1 MIDNAGIWSNNP
13 ILIRHLNKNF
23 FEERNGIFINFNNEF
38 TYKLF
43 NPENELNGAFLR
55 IKFNESGTYLKIV
68 GSFRKWYYGEK
79 SLQDFSLNDF
89 IKAIEIL
96 SSTLEIPFNLF
107 GLFSISMAEIGL
119 NVRVFEK
126 CSNIINMIVG
136 YKSNCYEPAT
146 FRGYKRFKTAT
157 FEIKLYDKLNEII
170 GKKNQSKFIKSA
182 EESKFINENLNK
194 NCLRVE
200 LKITKGKN
208 VTKRIGY
215 NSVGELIDNFNNLY
229 LYYWINV
236 QELQFSEIF
245 TSIPIFDPENKSDKE
260 FMDFIKLV
268 GINTLGIEEIN
279 RMTSKLKYR
288 GMRAKIKKISENPLV
303 EISTYN
309 KKRFFMNVMG
319 QIVLGLI
326 KSDQTK
332 FAKALVPQLRQSS
345 TYNTI

>member
-1 MIDNAGIWSNNP
+1 MIDNAGIWTNNP
-13 ILIRHLNKNF
+13 ILISHLNKNF

-43 NPENELNGAFLR
+43 NPENKLNGAFLR

-89 IKAIEIL
+89 IKAIDIL

-126 CSNIINMIVG
+126 CSNILNMIVG
-136 YKSNCYEPAT
+136 YKSSCYEPAT
-146 FRGYKRFKTAT
+146 FRGYKKFKTAS
-157 FEIKLYDKLNEII
+157 FEIKLYDKLNQII
-170 GKKNQSKFIKSA
+170 GKKNQRKFIKST
-182 EESKFINENLNK
+182 EETEFINDNLNK
-194 NCLRVE
+194 NWLRVE
-200 LKITKGKN
+200 LKISKGKN
-208 VTKRIGY
+208 ITKRIGFKT
-215 NSVGELIDNFNNLY
+215 VGEFIDNFNDLY
-229 LYYWINV
+229 LYYWVNI
-236 QELQFSEIF
+236 QELQFSEMN
-245 TSIPIFDPENKSDKE
+245 TTIPNFEPENKSDKE
-260 FMDFIKLV
+260 FSDFLDLV
-268 GINTLGIEEIN
+268 AIYTLGIEVAIQMA
-279 RMTSKLKYR
+279 RKLKYR
-288 GMRAKIKKISENPLV
+288 RMTTKIKKISENSIV
-303 EISTYN
+303 EFSTYN
-309 KKRFFMNVMG
+309 KKRFCMNVMG

-326 KSDQTK
+326 KSDQTN